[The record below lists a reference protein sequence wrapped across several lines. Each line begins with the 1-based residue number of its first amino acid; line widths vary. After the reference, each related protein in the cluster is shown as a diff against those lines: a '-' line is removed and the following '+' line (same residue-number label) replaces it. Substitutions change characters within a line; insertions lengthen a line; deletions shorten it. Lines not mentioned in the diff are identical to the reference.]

1 MLLLLNILNQSSKNS
16 ILSLPLQ
23 SNFQNHRVMADLIKL
38 VEQEYAKVRE
48 KFPVF
53 KPGDTVNVHV
63 KIKEGN
69 KERIQQF
76 QGTVIQR
83 KNPGTNGETFTVRKI
98 SNSVGVER
106 IFPLVSP
113 TIDKIEVLKQGKVRR
128 AKLYY
133 LKGRQGKAARI
144 REKV

>member
-1 MLLLLNILNQSSKNS
+1 
-16 ILSLPLQ
+16 
-23 SNFQNHRVMADLIKL
+23 MADLIKV
-38 VEQEYAKVRE
+38 VEQEFTKVRE
-48 KFPVF
+48 SLPDF
-53 KPGDTVNVHV
+53 KPGDTINVHV

-83 KNPGTNGETFTVRKI
+83 RGSGTSETFTVRKV

-113 TIDKIEVLKQGKVRR
+113 SIDKIEILKSGRVRR

-133 LKGRQGKAARI
+133 LKGRHGKAARI